1 MDKYTGKALYNG
13 IAIGKILFY
22 KKDNGDIKK
31 SIVEDINGEL
41 ARFERAKE
49 KSIGQLK
56 ELYKKAVREVG
67 ETGAAIFEVHAMM
80 LQDEDYNDSIR
91 NIITGQ
97 GANAEFAVATTGNNF
112 AKMFAGMEDSYF
124 KARSA
129 DMEDIS
135 DRVISNLMGKS
146 FDITLESEPVIVV
159 ASELTP
165 GETVRMD
172 KNKVAAFVTH
182 YGSSNS
188 HTAIFARTLG
198 IPALMGV
205 NVKEEWDGKKAVVD
219 AYTGTLFINP
229 DEDLIK
235 HMSIKQNRDVYDRHL
250 LNEYIGKTTVTRRG
264 RRVKLYNNIGNISDI
279 DGIIANDAE
288 GIGLF
293 RSEFIYLENNRF
305 PTEDEQF
312 FVYKKICE
320 KMDRR
325 KVIIRTLDIGADKNV
340 GYFNLK
346 EEDNPALGYRAI
358 RICLKEPE
366 IFKVQL
372 RALFKAACYGNL
384 SIMYPMITS
393 INEILRIRKIIDE
406 VKDEL
411 KKEGIPYKIPGQG
424 IMIETPA
431 AALIS
436 DELAEYAD
444 FFNIGTNDLTQYA
457 LAASY
462 QNEKID
468 EFYNPH
474 HKAVFR
480 MIQTVINN
488 AHKRGKWVG
497 ICGELA
503 SDTSVTKRLV
513 RMGIDALSVAP
524 VMTLQIRKIIR
535 EME

>member
-22 KKDNGDIKK
+22 KKDNGNIKK
-31 SIVEDINGEL
+31 SAVDDINGEL
-41 ARFERAKE
+41 NRFEKAKE
-49 KSIGQLK
+49 ASVRQLK
-56 ELYKKAVREVG
+56 ELHKKAVLEVG

-80 LQDEDYNDSIR
+80 LQDEDYNESIR
-91 NIITGQ
+91 NIIIGQ
-97 GANAEFAVATTGNNF
+97 GTNAEFAVATTGNNF
-112 AKMFAGMEDSYF
+112 AKMFAGMDDAYF
-124 KARSA
+124 QARSV
-129 DMEDIS
+129 DMQDIS
-135 DRVISNLMGKS
+135 DRIISNLMGKS
-146 FDITLESEPVIVV
+146 FEITLESEPVIIV
-159 ASELTP
+159 ASEITP
-165 GETVRMD
+165 SETIRMD
-172 KNKVAAFVTH
+172 KSKVAAFVTH
-182 YGSSNS
+182 HGSSNS

-219 AYTGTLFINP
+219 GYTGTLFVGP
-229 DEDLIK
+229 DEDLVR
-235 HMSIKQNRDVYDRHL
+235 HMKLKQDRDIHDRHL
-250 LNEYIGKTTVTRRG
+250 LNEFIGKGTETKRG
-264 RRVKLYNNIGNISDI
+264 KKVKLYNNIGSISDI
-279 DGIIANDAE
+279 ESVILNDAE

-293 RSEFIYLENNRF
+293 RSEIIYLEKNRF

-312 FVYKKICE
+312 RVYKKICE
-320 KMDRR
+320 RMADK
-325 KVIIRTLDIGADKNV
+325 KVVIRTLDIGADKKT

-346 EEDNPALGYRAI
+346 DEDNPAMGYRAI

-372 RALFKAACYGNL
+372 RALFRAACYGNL

-393 INEILRIRKIIDE
+393 TSEMIQIRKLIDE
-406 VKDEL
+406 VKGEL
-411 KKEGIPYKIPGQG
+411 KKNGAAYSVPEQG

-444 FFNIGTNDLTQYA
+444 FFNIGTNDLTQYI

-468 EFYNPH
+468 DFYNPH

-480 MIQTVINN
+480 MIQMVINN
-488 AHKRGKWVG
+488 AHKHGKRVG

-503 SDTSVTKRLV
+503 GDSSVTKRLV
-513 RMGIDALSVAP
+513 RMGIDELSVAP
-524 VMTLQIRKIIR
+524 MMTLKIRKIIC